1 MKVYHIF
8 MKIKN
13 KDVGFTTFLYV
24 IFPTS
29 LLYHL
34 HRESCEDSDEY
45 KKIDLSYWRE
55 GSGGVY
61 YWFCRKVG
69 LKEDIMNDVEN
80 NELYIST
87 LSHSEFSPRGILL
100 NRKRGLV
107 AIFA

>member
-34 HRESCEDSDEY
+34 HQQYILVTELFLIRVIEVKDFPETESGYTAAFNVVFEFVGNKY
-45 KKIDLSYWRE
+45 IKKRI
-55 GSGGVY
+55 
-61 YWFCRKVG
+61 
-69 LKEDIMNDVEN
+69 
-80 NELYIST
+80 
-87 LSHSEFSPRGILL
+87 FS
-100 NRKRGLV
+100 
-107 AIFA
+107 

>member
-34 HRESCEDSDEY
+34 HYVRYRDEKY
-45 KKIDLSYWRE
+45 ECI
-55 GSGGVY
+55 
-61 YWFCRKVG
+61 
-69 LKEDIMNDVEN
+69 KEECV
-80 NELYIST
+80 
-87 LSHSEFSPRGILL
+87 
-100 NRKRGLV
+100 
-107 AIFA
+107 IFDDC